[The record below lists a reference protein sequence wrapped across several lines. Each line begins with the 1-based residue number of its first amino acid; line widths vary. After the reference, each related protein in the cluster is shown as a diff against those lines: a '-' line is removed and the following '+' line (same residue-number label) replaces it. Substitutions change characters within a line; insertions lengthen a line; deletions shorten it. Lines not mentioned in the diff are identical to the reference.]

1 MRHRKIDADR
11 ILERLLK
18 GEVLTPLKVM
28 DQMRIVAL
36 SQRIGDL
43 RNHRGYDKLIR
54 CPVMKTR
61 GGKRCCHYH
70 IPTCY
75 LAEARRRYEKE
86 RS

>member
-11 ILERLLK
+11 ILERLL
-18 GEVLTPLKVM
+18 
-28 DQMRIVAL
+28 
-36 SQRIGDL
+36 
-43 RNHRGYDKLIR
+43 NRGYGKLIR

-75 LAEARRRYEKE
+75 LAEAMAKNEKILGRWLLEKE
-86 RS
+86 SER